1 MHRPSW
7 FKDDE
12 VVVSYASTV
21 GINKDGEELYVV
33 DAATGKRTEEIND
46 RLAEDVDAILK
57 GIRTDSVQW
66 VDATVVVETGIAVPV
81 YYDRRTLAD
90 YEAELE
96 TTWPAFDS
104 MSLGELIDREELT
117 VEGGHGSPSAD
128 MRTGTIPYIKVSDLR
143 AGQVNINPTNRVS
156 DIVARRYW
164 GGLDSGLKPFDLIT
178 PARTSKNI
186 GDIAVL
192 MPGQERVVLTK
203 EMIVMRPGPE
213 ADFDSFYFLWAM
225 SLKVVRQQWQRIVF
239 MQTNREDTGQRYREI
254 QIPMAPTRAERD
266 QIAEPFKA
274 YYEGTAK
281 LREKFLDYLSRD
293 EHHHVFLASVDV
305 AEEEVE
311 EAAGQPQVVAVPS
324 EDAIEDPDNLSE
336 DDD

>member
-7 FKDDE
+7 FRDDE
-12 VVVSYASTV
+12 VVISYAPTV

-33 DAATGKRTEEIND
+33 DPVTGKRTDEIND
-46 RLAEDVDAILK
+46 TLAADVDAIL
-57 GIRTDSVQW
+57 GGTATESVQW
-66 VDATVVVETGIAVPV
+66 VDIDAVMDSGIAVPV
-81 YYDRRTLAD
+81 YYDQRTVND

-96 TTWPAFDS
+96 ATWPTFES
-104 MSLGELIDREELT
+104 VSLGELIDREELT
-117 VEGGHGSPSAD
+117 INGGHGSPSAD

-156 DIVARRYW
+156 EVVARRYW
-164 GGLDSGLKPFDLIT
+164 GGNTSGLESFDLIT

-203 EMIVMRPGPE
+203 EMLVMRPGPE
-213 ADFDSFYFLWAM
+213 ADFDAFYLLWAM
-225 SLKVVRQQWQRIVF
+225 SLRVVRQQWRRIVF

-254 QIPMAPTRAERD
+254 QIPMARSRREHNE
-266 QIAEPFKA
+266 IAKPFKA

-281 LREKFLDYLSRD
+281 LREQFLAYLSHD
-293 EHHHVFLASVDV
+293 EHHHVFLASSDASVDGD
-305 AEEEVE
+305 ADEVE
-311 EAAGQPQVVAVPS
+311 EFEQ
-324 EDAIEDPDNLSE
+324 E
-336 DDD
+336 